1 MRISQVENMEVILM
15 NNKEL
20 DGIELFKARAD
31 EYSKLNFEAYNKL
44 ISGEITKEELEELL
58 ISNYMLLGIFKNIV
72 KDVRD

>member
-1 MRISQVENMEVILM
+1 M

-31 EYSKLNFEAYNKL
+31 QYSKLNFEAYNKL

>member
-1 MRISQVENMEVILM
+1 M

-31 EYSKLNFEAYNKL
+31 EYSKLNFEAYNRL

-72 KDVRD
+72 KDVGED